1 MIKYEKNYQEFY
13 NGTIS
18 GVELQ
23 CKFVFPK
30 IYFTKNFADLNKK
43 VYYDIGFLAE
53 IGWSIDNSASPQYAL
68 NSIQPIRILPGMSVA
83 QGDIAFKI
91 FHHDSLEKLKQEI
104 LAGINGGADKI
115 EFPNIQDNPFITL
128 EENMEIFEPT
138 SDPDLINWSQM
149 PLFDIVLFS
158 NTKDELNQ
166 RIVRRKTI
174 EGVTITSEGFSE
186 SINSLEM
193 NGMASFIAIG
203 NITDW
208 EAVNEDEE

>member
-1 MIKYEKNYQEFY
+1 MIKYKKDKEYY

-18 GVELQ
+18 GAELQ
-23 CKFVFPK
+23 CKFAFPK
-30 IYFTKNFADLNKK
+30 IYFTKNFNDLNKK

-115 EFPNIQDNPFITL
+115 EFPDIHDNPFITL
-128 EENMEIFEPT
+128 ENKMEVFQPT
-138 SDPDLINWSQM
+138 SDPDSINWSQM
-149 PLFDIVLFS
+149 PLFDIIIFS
-158 NTKDELNQ
+158 NTRDELNN

-174 EGVTITSEGFSE
+174 EGVTFNSEGFSE

-193 NGMASFIAIG
+193 NGMSSFIAIG
-203 NITDW
+203 NISDW
-208 EAVNEDEE
+208 EAVRDNEE